1 MNSTEAVLRGTSFPP
16 NVSHICVLSPV
27 HCFGKLSGSC
37 CQAGNDA
44 NILPVFSELM
54 SLTPHWVRGKTTGC
68 DPPGSTTT
76 ARCVEF
82 EMLVLSQWQVRA
94 WSWSL
99 MYFLYMHVCV
109 YTVAWYEPFFSCL
122 HCERWHLFVYHV
134 SHFVYWLHLL
144 VSVLIPT
151 GISWKASS
159 LLSALILIA
168 NAPSVLV
175 IKWKIAH

>member
-99 MYFLYMHVCV
+99 VYFLYMHVCV
-109 YTVAWYEPFFSCL
+109 YTVAWYEPFFPVCTVSVDICL
-122 HCERWHLFVYHV
+122 YTMWVTLCTDCIFWFLFSFQLVSAER
-134 SHFVYWLHLL
+134 HLL
-144 VSVLIPT
+144 CYQ
-151 GISWKASS
+151 
-159 LLSALILIA
+159 
-168 NAPSVLV
+168 PSF
-175 IKWKIAH
+175 